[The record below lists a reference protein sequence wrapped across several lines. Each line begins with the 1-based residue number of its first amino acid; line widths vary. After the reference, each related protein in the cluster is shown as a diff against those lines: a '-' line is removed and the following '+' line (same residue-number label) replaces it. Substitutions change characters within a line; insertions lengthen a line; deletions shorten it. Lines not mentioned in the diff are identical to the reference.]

1 MIRGLGR
8 MESVSADREM
18 LRAATRVYGHP
29 VDEAELARLAEPYG
43 TWAGYLGA
51 LPARQLLSGDPA
63 AVPAQPA
70 RPTRSRG
77 GRLC

>member
-18 LRAATRVYGHP
+18 LRAAKRVYGHP

-43 TWAGYLGA
+43 TWAGYWAHYLRAG
-51 LPARQLLSGDPA
+51 S
-63 AVPAQPA
+63 
-70 RPTRSRG
+70 
-77 GRLC
+77 